1 MEIIQIRNED
11 RNKVIHSKITF
22 NNEEE
27 VFLQI
32 LKMNRQRVMAEIE

>member
-22 NNEEE
+22 NNEE